1 LFARKIPA
9 RRLIAAAML
18 AGLAALPALAE
29 DGDGGDG
36 DRPKYPTTE
45 FEEGATS
52 ASVTAGD
59 ITAGVRMVRRPE
71 IDKDYDV
78 PLLEVLVG
86 GKPAIEVPG
95 VVSGMDFP
103 AAEASI
109 AEIDP
114 DNRHQEVYFTSY
126 SGGAHCCSHVVVAEE
141 AGDKWVSVV
150 VGDFDGDGNYLDDLD
165 GDGLAE
171 ISTVDNRFL
180 YQFDCYACSAAPLVI
195 YTVRGGRMEDVT
207 RDKRFGAAHREWLK
221 QMEENIDPG
230 EKWKSPGFLAGW
242 VAEKAVLGEGATAFK
257 EVEAHWD
264 RAADEGEEVCTT
276 GGDID
281 ACPQASRVVMKFPDR
296 LKLFLE
302 QNGYKL

>member
-1 LFARKIPA
+1 MTPTG
-9 RRLIAAAML
+9 RLAAAAL
-18 AGLAALPALAE
+18 FIGLAVSPALAE
-29 DGDGGDG
+29 DDGGG
-36 DRPKYPTTE
+36 DDTPKYPTTE

-59 ITAGVRMVRRPE
+59 ITATIRMVRRPD

-78 PLLEVLVG
+78 PLLDVTVG

-95 VVSGMDFP
+95 VVSGMDIP

-114 DNRHQEVYFTSY
+114 DNHHQEVYFTSY

-141 AGDKWVSVV
+141 LGDKWVSVE
-150 VGDFDGDGNYLDDLD
+150 VGDFDGDGNYLNDLD
-165 GDGLAE
+165 GDGAAE

-195 YTVRGGRMEDVT
+195 YTVRGGKSADVT
-207 RDKRFGAAHREWLK
+207 RDKRFEKAHREWLR

-230 EKWKSPGFLAGW
+230 EKWKSPGYLAGW
-242 VAEKAVLGEGATAFK
+242 VAEKALLGEGAAAFK
-257 EVEAHWD
+257 DVEAHWD
-264 RAADEGEEVCTT
+264 RAADEGEEICTT
-276 GGDID
+276 GQDID
-281 ACPQASRVVMKFPDR
+281 SCPKASRVVMKFPDR
-296 LKLFLE
+296 LKLFLQ
-302 QNGYKL
+302 QNGYPL